1 MSAATTSPRVRLKTI
16 AIPPEHGAWG
26 FLLEPLLLGLIVAPS
41 LAGLCL
47 TIAVIG
53 AFLARHPLKIALVDW
68 RHRKR
73 YTRTRMAERVVLAYS
88 LPAALGLSGAVALAG
103 VGFLLPSVL
112 AVPLA
117 VLLFAGY
124 TRNRGRDLLPEL
136 AGASALALAASS
148 LTLAGGETMTTALVL
163 WGILTARD
171 IPSILYVR
179 ARLRLERNKPLDPAP
194 TVIAHTVGVL
204 VVLALVWVDL
214 APVLALVAITMLLL
228 RALYGLSP
236 YRHPA
241 RPQIIGFQ
249 EIGYGLLTVILTAA
263 EYAL

>member
-1 MSAATTSPRVRLKTI
+1 
-16 AIPPEHGAWG
+16 
-26 FLLEPLLLGLIVAPS
+26 
-41 LAGLCL
+41 
-47 TIAVIG
+47 
-53 AFLARHPLKIALVDW
+53 
-68 RHRKR
+68 
-73 YTRTRMAERVVLAYS
+73 
-88 LPAALGLSGAVALAG
+88 
-103 VGFLLPSVL
+103 
-112 AVPLA
+112 
-117 VLLFAGY
+117 
-124 TRNRGRDLLPEL
+124 
-136 AGASALALAASS
+136 
-148 LTLAGGETMTTALVL
+148 MTTALVM

-204 VVLALVWVDL
+204 VVLALVWADL

-249 EIGYGLLTVILTAA
+249 EIGYGLMTVILTAA